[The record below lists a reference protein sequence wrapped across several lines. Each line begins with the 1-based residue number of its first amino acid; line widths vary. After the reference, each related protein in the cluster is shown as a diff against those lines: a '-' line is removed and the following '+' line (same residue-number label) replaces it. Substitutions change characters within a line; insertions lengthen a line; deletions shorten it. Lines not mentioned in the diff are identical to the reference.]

1 MKLSKPFMTIT
12 TPPDAHL
19 IDDEHNPELIKAKIV
34 SETARINWL
43 ELQKFYAAGDVLF
56 VSAGLDLI
64 DVAFAIATNDQMKV
78 AAWLS
83 LEQIG
88 KVQDALAMSW
98 YQQQQN
104 VWAVVVS
111 PWVLVQLPQETT
123 Q

>member
-1 MKLSKPFMTIT
+1 MNENF
-12 TPPDAHL
+12 DV
-19 IDDEHNPELIKAKIV
+19 EPEVLKAKITA
-34 SETARINWL
+34 ETAQINWL